1 MLRVS
6 LIVTLGLFV
15 LAPTTSVEAG
25 WRDKWQACAE
35 RTKLDW
41 HRNNCWPQ
49 PFREIDRRT
58 VCTVMATQIGTGW
71 KRQNTLSDVY
81 FDIETQLL
89 NEAGRRKV
97 WSIVASTP
105 EPYRAIYVVQA
116 TSKEAQDRRM
126 SSVERVAAETNVALD
141 GGSTLQVVSV
151 KIPPRS
157 WPADYIDAIGRKAQA
172 AIPIPVL
179 PNFID
184 TTAGGG

>member
-15 LAPTTSVEAG
+15 LAPTTSADAG
-25 WRDKWQACAE
+25 WRERWQTFTD
-35 RTKLDW
+35 RMHLDW

-58 VCTVMATQIGTGW
+58 VCTVLATQIGTGW

-81 FDIETQLL
+81 FDMDSQLL
-89 NEAGRRKV
+89 NEAGRRKI
-97 WSIVASTP
+97 WSILASTP

-126 SSVERVAAETNVALD
+126 TSVQQAATETNAVLES
-141 GGSTLQVVSV
+141 GSMPQVVSV

-157 WPADYIDAIGRKAQA
+157 WPADYIDAIERKAQA

-179 PNFID
+179 PEFID
-184 TTAGGG
+184 TTGGG